1 MHSRQRRN
9 RPILRQVHPAS
20 ERPVVRLSRVS
31 YSAFGKKI
39 LDDVDLSFMPGRKTV
54 VMGPN
59 GAGKSVMLRLIQGL
73 IEPQSGSLEWME
85 EISEPRSAL
94 VFQRPT
100 LLRRTVAANLDH
112 ALKVYG
118 VGRSARPARIEDLL
132 DLAGLT
138 GLRDQ
143 PARRLSGGEQQRLAV
158 VRAMASKPKLLLLDE
173 PTASLDPAATAAIE
187 ALVNSA
193 DRDGTKI
200 VFVTH
205 DAGQA
210 SRIGDEIVF
219 LHRGRI
225 VEETSADQF
234 FERPDSEEARAY
246 LQGRL
251 LVK

>member
-1 MHSRQRRN
+1 MLSR
-9 RPILRQVHPAS
+9 PKSFLRQVHSAHDS
-20 ERPVVRLSRVS
+20 PVVRLNQIS
-31 YSAFGKKI
+31 YSAGGKQLLNKI
-39 LDDVDLSFMPGRKTV
+39 DLILRPGMKTV

-59 GAGKSVMLRLIQGL
+59 GAGKSLMLRLVQGL
-73 IEPQSGSLEWME
+73 IEPESGSLEW
-85 EISEPRSAL
+85 EIGVSEPRSAL

-100 LLRRTVAANLDH
+100 LLRRSVAANLNH

-118 VGRSARPARIEDLL
+118 IGRSERPARIEDLL
-132 DLAGLT
+132 ELAGLSD
-138 GLRDQ
+138 LRYQ

-158 VRAMASKPKLLLLDE
+158 VRAMASKPQLLLLDE

-187 ALVNSA
+187 ALVNAA
-193 DRDGTKI
+193 DKDGTKI

-219 LHRGRI
+219 LHRGKI
-225 VEETSADQF
+225 VEQTSADQF
-234 FERPDSEEARAY
+234 FDQPKSEEARAY

-251 LVK
+251 LIG